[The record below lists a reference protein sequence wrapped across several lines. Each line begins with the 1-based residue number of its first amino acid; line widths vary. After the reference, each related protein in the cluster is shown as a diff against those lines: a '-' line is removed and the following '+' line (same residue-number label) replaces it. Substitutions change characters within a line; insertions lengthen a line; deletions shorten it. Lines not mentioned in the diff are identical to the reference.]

1 MNITVFGTGYVGL
14 VSGVC
19 LASTGKKVYCI
30 DKKEEVIDQIRQGIS
45 PIYEPGLEDLLLKHR
60 ENITPTTDATSA
72 IKDSQVVIIAVG
84 TPFDGK
90 RIDLSYIRAAARQIG
105 QVLREVDHYV
115 VVTVKSTVV
124 PGTTRKDV
132 KRIVLEESGK
142 SEGEIGFCMN
152 PEFLREGN
160 AVKDFN
166 EPDRIVLGV
175 DSERA
180 EAVMRRVYDGYPDA
194 DMMVTNLSSAE
205 MVKYTTNSLL
215 ALNISYAN
223 EIARICETLDGV
235 DSEEVFSGV
244 FKDKRISPT
253 INGQKITPVI
263 TYYLRAG
270 CGFGGSC
277 FPKDVK
283 ALASFAED
291 QEVDSH
297 LLPGLLQI
305 NRTQLE
311 HVFRIGTEKL
321 GRKPQRIAILG
332 SAFKPETDDIRE
344 SPGVYL
350 AEMALERGI
359 EVSIHDYQALDN
371 TREHFGD
378 QVDYHE
384 QPLEAIKD
392 ADLVYVTTIWDQYS
406 DISDDKYQAFMK
418 ENALMVDCRSHF
430 KERPEQPWRLRIGVG
445 QEQKVRQ
452 QRAQKQRSKSNLFA
466 D

>member
-30 DKKEEVIDQIRQGIS
+30 DKKEEVIDKIRQGIS

-60 ENITPTTDATSA
+60 DKITPTTDAESS

-84 TPFDGK
+84 TPFDGTH
-90 RIDLSYIRAAARQIG
+90 IDLSYIRTAARQIG
-105 QVLREVDHYV
+105 KVLKEVDHYV

-124 PGTTRKDV
+124 PGTTQNDV
-132 KRIVLEESGK
+132 RRIVLEESGK
-142 SEGEIGFCMN
+142 SEEEIGFCMN

-194 DMMVTNLSSAE
+194 DIMVTNLSSAE

-244 FKDKRISPT
+244 FRDKRISPV
-253 INGQKITPVI
+253 IDGKKITPVI

-283 ALASFAED
+283 ALASFAKD
-291 QEVDSH
+291 QKVDSH
-297 LLPGLLQI
+297 LLPGLLAI
-305 NRTQLE
+305 NHTQLE
-311 HVFRIGTEKL
+311 HVFRMGTRKL
-321 GRKPQRIAILG
+321 GRKPESIAILG
-332 SAFKPETDDIRE
+332 TAFKPNTDDIRE
-344 SPGVYL
+344 SPGIYL
-350 AEMALERGI
+350 AEMALKQGMK
-359 EVSIHDYQALDN
+359 VKVHDYQALDN
-371 TREHFGD
+371 TRDHFGD
-378 QVDYHE
+378 QVAYFE
-384 QPLEAIKD
+384 NPLEAVKD
-392 ADLVYVTTIWDQYS
+392 ADLVYVATIWNGYS
-406 DISDDKYQAFMK
+406 GISDDQYQAFMK
-418 ENALMVDCRSHF
+418 QDALMLDCRSHF
-430 KERPEQPWRLRIGVG
+430 KDRPEQPWRLRVGVG
-445 QEQKVRQ
+445 QEKKIREQRAAKQKV
-452 QRAQKQRSKSNLFA
+452 KSGAIA